1 MPPKKPGA
9 AAAGAAS
16 GPAIGN
22 AAEASRIC
30 GAAAPQDGGTDNP
43 PTNPDSPIPAATPA
57 WPTPAEPRAP
67 ATESDEPTRAPSP
80 PSSPGDTADAFA
92 AESDDTNGPSAVATS
107 GKMVNKVPVAE
118 NSTPGDNT
126 KKPETSS
133 NNVWN
138 VSSALLTPPGNDP
151 KES

>member
-30 GAAAPQDGGTDNP
+30 GAAVPQDGGTDNP

-67 ATESDEPTRAPSP
+67 VTESDEPTRVPSP
-80 PSSPGDTADAFA
+80 PPSPGDTVDAA
-92 AESDDTNGPSAVATS
+92 APAAAGAGSASDMS
-107 GKMVNKVPVAE
+107 GKSWARMPPVKYAE
-118 NSTPGDNT
+118 DAKTRAID
-126 KKPETSS
+126 PESPAS
-133 NNVWN
+133 V
-138 VSSALLTPPGNDP
+138 LMC
-151 KES
+151 